1 MPKDKIF
8 NLPKNVFFAGLTSFF
23 NDFSSEMILSIF
35 PAFFKAVLHSGAAS
49 LGLVEGLAE
58 ASANFF
64 KIFSGKLSDK
74 INKRKIFAVLGY
86 GLSTIVRP
94 FYIIAGNIGA
104 VMGLRL
110 TDRVGKGLRDAPR
123 DALISLST
131 PTEDLGK
138 AFGFHRALDTA
149 GAVLGPLVAYFILKK
164 LPNSFNTVFITAFII
179 GILGVISFLF
189 VSEVVVNI
197 EQVKKSWG
205 RLSDLSYQYKTYLL
219 STFIL
224 ACGALPIAVLLL
236 HTQDVGF
243 KLADIPLFYMMYN
256 LAYAIFSIIAG
267 KLADKIG
274 DVLVLILG
282 YICLLVGYLLFNFY
296 NSVTALVSGFVI
308 IGLFSAFTDSTTRSY
323 AGRITKPENRG
334 LAFDYINGAA
344 GFGVLISGIGGGYTW
359 QYLGDSVAL
368 IIGAVI
374 TIIGLILLMFTQI
387 APKQKII

>member
-1 MPKDKIF
+1 
-8 NLPKNVFFAGLTSFF
+8 
-23 NDFSSEMILSIF
+23 
-35 PAFFKAVLHSGAAS
+35 
-49 LGLVEGLAE
+49 
-58 ASANFF
+58 
-64 KIFSGKLSDK
+64 
-74 INKRKIFAVLGY
+74 
-86 GLSTIVRP
+86 
-94 FYIIAGNIGA
+94 
-104 VMGLRL
+104 
-110 TDRVGKGLRDAPR
+110 
-123 DALISLST
+123 
-131 PTEDLGK
+131 
-138 AFGFHRALDTA
+138 
-149 GAVLGPLVAYFILKK
+149 
-164 LPNSFNTVFITAFII
+164 
-179 GILGVISFLF
+179 
-189 VSEVVVNI
+189 
-197 EQVKKSWG
+197 
-205 RLSDLSYQYKTYLL
+205 LSDLSYQYKTYLL